1 MAYNL
6 KTITKII
13 PFTDSDFEL
22 YIPWLED
29 LAREGLF
36 VRKLYGIYGDFEK
49 GEPAQLRYR
58 IIPTAKGKAG
68 EDEKAFFEENGWDYV
83 CKKDGLSIFCK
94 ADDGSPDLFTDAV
107 SFAERCRSWQF
118 FMLAEIALYIVIAIF
133 VSRMFRQ
140 LIFAESG
147 GWLDALHVLG
157 PVSLVS
163 LILLL
168 LLALFIA
175 AWRSVSSIFLI
186 RRIREGK
193 LRLNRSYRKA
203 VYRNKLILILYF
215 ILFVSAHLYAFRI

>member
-6 KTITKII
+6 KMITKII

-36 VRKLYGIYGDFEK
+36 VRKLYGIYGDFEQ

-58 IIPTAKGKAG
+58 IIPTSKGKAG

-168 LLALFIA
+168 LLAFFIA
-175 AWRSVSSIFLI
+175 AWRSVSSIFLV
-186 RRIREGK
+186 RRIQEGR
-193 LRLNRSYRKA
+193 LRMNRSYRKA
-203 VYRNKLILILYF
+203 VFRNKLILILYF
-215 ILFVSAHLYAFRI
+215 ILFISAHLYTFRI